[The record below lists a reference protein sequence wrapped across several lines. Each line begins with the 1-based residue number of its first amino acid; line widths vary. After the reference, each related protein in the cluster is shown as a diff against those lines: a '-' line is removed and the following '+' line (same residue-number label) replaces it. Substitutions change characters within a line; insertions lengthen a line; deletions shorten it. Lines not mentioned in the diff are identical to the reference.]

1 MQSKQFAIT
10 GRRALGV
17 HGNKLPRHET
27 VRFDEEGFIKPMMGI
42 KNRANM
48 PGVFFGG
55 TNTGD
60 PYEET

>member
-1 MQSKQFAIT
+1 M
-10 GRRALGV
+10 
-17 HGNKLPRHET
+17 HGNKLPQHET
-27 VRFDEEGFIKPMMGI
+27 VRFDEEGFIKAKMGI

-48 PGVFFGG
+48 PGVFFSG